1 MIAIVFMI
9 ALLLL
14 SIVPQLWVSGV
25 MKRHSRERSDFP
37 GTGGEFARHL
47 LDGMKLHDVKV
58 ERTDLGDHYDSEAKA
73 VRLME
78 PHLNGRSLSAVV
90 IAAHEVGHAMQDA
103 TGYAPLRARVA
114 MAKKLQWID
123 RIFPWLMGLSMVL
136 TVIGRSPVLFFIG
149 IGIGLFLRLIGVFM
163 LMLSLPSEYDASFR
177 RALPVLKAGRYI
189 SDRDL
194 GAARHILSAAALTYV
209 AAAAMSLIN
218 VLRWIKP

>member
-9 ALLLL
+9 ALVLL
-14 SIVPQLWVSGV
+14 SIVPQLWVTGV
-25 MKRHSRERSDFP
+25 IKRHGRERSDFP

-103 TGYAPLRARVA
+103 TGYPPLRARVA

-123 RIFPWLMGLSMVL
+123 RIFPWLMGLSMLL
-136 TVIGRSPVLFFIG
+136 TVIGRSPVLLFMG
-149 IGIGLFLRLIGVFM
+149 IGIGLLLRLIGVAM
-163 LMLSLPSEYDASFR
+163 LVLSLPSEYDASFR

-194 GAARHILSAAALTYV
+194 SAARHILSAAALTYV